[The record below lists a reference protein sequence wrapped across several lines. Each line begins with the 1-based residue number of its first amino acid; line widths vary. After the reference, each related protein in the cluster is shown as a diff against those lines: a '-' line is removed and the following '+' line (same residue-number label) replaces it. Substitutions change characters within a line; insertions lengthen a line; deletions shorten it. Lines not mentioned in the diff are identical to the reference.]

1 MGRNLAFV
9 SDLDGTLVDSVYQ
22 HVLAW
27 QEALDGAGILDVPW
41 AIATSGYRETAGPVL
56 ELLALPS
63 KAPVIRRRDVV
74 PCEITIRSSHRLS
87 CMWRNGPT
95 KMRVKRCP

>member
-1 MGRNLAFV
+1 MGRTQAFV
-9 SDLDGTLVDSVYQ
+9 FDLDGTLVDSVYQ
-22 HVLAW
+22 HILTQ

-63 KAPVIRRRDVV
+63 EAPVIRRDVV
-74 PCEITIRSSHRLS
+74 PCEITIRSSRRLS
-87 CMWRNGPT
+87 CTWRNGPT

>member
-9 SDLDGTLVDSVYQ
+9 FDLDGTLVDSVYR

-27 QEALDGAGILDVPW
+27 QEALDGAVILDGPW
-41 AIATSGYRETAGPVL
+41 AIATSGYRETAGEAL
-56 ELLALPS
+56 ELLNLPS
-63 KAPVIRRRDVV
+63 EAPVVRRDVV
-74 PCEITIRSSHRLS
+74 PCAITIRSSRRS
-87 CMWRNGPT
+87 TCMWRNGPT

>member
-1 MGRNLAFV
+1 MRRNLAFV
-9 SDLDGTLVDSVYQ
+9 FDLAGTLVDSVYQ

-56 ELLALPS
+56 ELLDLPS
-63 KAPVIRRRDVV
+63 AAPVIRRDVV
-74 PCEITIRSSHRLS
+74 PCEITIRSSRRS
-87 CMWRNGPT
+87 TCMWGNGPT

>member
-1 MGRNLAFV
+1 MGRNLASLF
-9 SDLDGTLVDSVYQ
+9 DLAGTLVDRVYR

-27 QEALDGAGILDVPW
+27 QEALDGAGILGVPW

-56 ELLALPS
+56 ELPALPS
-63 KAPVIRRRDVV
+63 EAPVIRRDVV
-74 PCEITIRSSHRLS
+74 PCDITIRSSRRS
-87 CMWRNGPT
+87 TCMSRNGST